1 MARASVRV
9 ALACMLAVGLM
20 PSLAF
25 AEDAGQSETY
35 EQSEGTPFASA
46 ITDEEIASV
55 LSESDSE
62 AQDALIVPLSVDS
75 REVSAQGAVRP
86 FSGANRYET
95 AALQATYGW
104 QSSRYAVVAGGYG
117 WPDALTAS
125 SLAGALDCPVL
136 LTPKEGLD
144 ASASQALSSLGV
156 SHVVVVG
163 DENAVS
169 AAAADAIGAKGIAVE
184 RLGGADRYATQME
197 IYRYGAD
204 PSKNPEGRVLW
215 GSDAVVLASGVSPAD
230 ALSASPVAF
239 CAKAPVFLADASCS
253 LNADQLAALSSA
265 GGFAT
270 ALVMGDTNRVSK
282 AAESAAAA
290 ASGRTERF
298 AGADRYD
305 TSARVAKWGIQNGF
319 LGSWEGSAFAT
330 GQNPADALGGGALQG
345 RERSPLL
352 LVDDGWCGYATSVLK
367 GSGVSYVKFFGDT
380 PSVSSTSRVT
390 LISALNL
397 ARVAYTDYSISLSAL
412 ADLEVKAV
420 SGEGYPQYSK
430 SQVLESLD
438 PNNFAFGT
446 RSYYQFAVLTDGYSG
461 IVSASQ
467 LNSFIAS
474 TSNGRNGMLAGT
486 GEYFVE
492 AAKTYGM
499 NEVYLLSN
507 AILESGWG
515 TSTLAKGYYYDGKT
529 EIGGKKYPA
538 GTYYNFFGIGAYDG
552 SPLAGGRSM
561 AIKEGW
567 NTPKKAILGAAKWIS
582 ANYHKPTVSSGAV
595 SGPQNTLYRMKWDVQ
610 RAVLKGEVWH
620 QYATSRTWATGISSV
635 MFDCYTYNSIPVDKA
650 GLRFDVPRYR

>member
-1 MARASVRV
+1 MEQKRTSGFLAA
-9 ALACMLAVGLM
+9 AL
-20 PSLAF
+20 SL
-25 AEDAGQSETY
+25 TV
-35 EQSEGTPFASA
+35 A
-46 ITDEEIASV
+46 ITLIFGVQPAWAFVEGDQSLLSDEEIEAAIESGEV
-55 LSESDSE
+55 ISPNDEGGVEALSE
-62 AQDALIVPLSVDS
+62 AAPT
-75 REVSAQGAVRP
+75 AVVEGTMMKT

-352 LVDDGWCGYATSVLK
+352 LVDDGWCGYAMPNIKTVSSVK
-367 GSGVSYVKFFGDT
+367 VFGD
-380 PSVSSTSRVT
+380 R
-390 LISALNL
+390 
-397 ARVAYTDYSISLSAL
+397 Y
-412 ADLEVKAV
+412 AV
-420 SGEGYPQYSK
+420 SGSIRMEIADTINGMTYADIPGLKVYIDAGHGWNSSNNGVMDYGATGNGLTEWELTKDLADRVGKKLKNEYGMDVYVNNTGGWYKLRQTDAYNRGCDLFVSIHFNASCGSGTESYIHSYRADWK
-430 SQVLESLD
+430 SADLQAKVHPSLVKAMGLRD
-438 PNNFAFGT
+438 RGT
-446 RSYYQFAVLTDGYSG
+446 MDAEFAVCGGELPAVLLEVCFIDNASDIRTYLGRKDAVAKAIASG
-461 IVSASQ
+461 IAS
-467 LNSFIAS
+467 
-474 TSNGRNGMLAGT
+474 
-486 GEYFVE
+486 
-492 AAKTYGM
+492 
-499 NEVYLLSN
+499 
-507 AILESGWG
+507 
-515 TSTLAKGYYYDGKT
+515 
-529 EIGGKKYPA
+529 
-538 GTYYNFFGIGAYDG
+538 
-552 SPLAGGRSM
+552 
-561 AIKEGW
+561 
-567 NTPKKAILGAAKWIS
+567 
-582 ANYHKPTVSSGAV
+582 
-595 SGPQNTLYRMKWDVQ
+595 
-610 RAVLKGEVWH
+610 
-620 QYATSRTWATGISSV
+620 
-635 MFDCYTYNSIPVDKA
+635 
-650 GLRFDVPRYR
+650 